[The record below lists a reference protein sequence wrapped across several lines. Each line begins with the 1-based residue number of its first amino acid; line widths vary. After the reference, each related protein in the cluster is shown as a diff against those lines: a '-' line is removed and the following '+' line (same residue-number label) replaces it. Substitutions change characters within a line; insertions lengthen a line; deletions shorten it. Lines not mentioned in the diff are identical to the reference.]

1 MNQLVFLIAP
11 FKLLRGKLLVENEKK
26 NANRKKLIWLIK
38 LLLLFRQQITKNY
51 IDAHVSFGKNK

>member
-26 NANRKKLIWLIK
+26 MRIE
-38 LLLLFRQQITKNY
+38 KN
-51 IDAHVSFGKNK
+51 